1 VSPCFRR
8 RDPAEAA
15 RSLEH
20 RSTSSSLRCDLD
32 AADAQRFPLQLISD
46 AARESNDQKYFSSHH
61 YSVVSQTR
69 MLTNKCYMPLSEFVF
84 YAH

>member
-1 VSPCFRR
+1 VSPGFGVDTRQR
-8 RDPAEAA
+8 LRA
-15 RSLEH
+15 RW
-20 RSTSSSLRCDLD
+20 STTAHHLRFDADLD

-46 AARESNDQKYFSSHH
+46 AARESNDKKYFSSHH